1 MSDEMR
7 TQRLLLRPVGP
18 VDAGP
23 ITQVVQNPGV
33 YRMLASVAPGQC
45 KAQTLGW
52 IAGHGAA
59 ATSDREHVRAMILD
73 GELVGVIGANRKVAG
88 LPFTIGYWLSPSA
101 WGKGLTTEAAAALL
115 SWLERRGETAFLS
128 GHFADN
134 PASGR
139 VLQKLGFMRAGRSKL
154 FSLGRGEAV
163 DHFDMAR
170 IARNA

>member
-1 MSDEMR
+1 MTDEIR
-7 TQRLLLRPVGP
+7 TERLMLRPVGP
-18 VDAGP
+18 GDAGP
-23 ITQVVQNPGV
+23 ITHVVQDPNV
-33 YRMLASVAPGQC
+33 YRMLASVAPGQS

-52 IAGHGAA
+52 IAGQSDA
-59 ATSDREHVRAMILD
+59 ATTDREHVRAMILA
-73 GELVGVIGANRKVAG
+73 GELVGVTGAIRKAAG
-88 LPFTIGYWLSPSA
+88 LPFTIGYWLSPPA
-101 WGKGLTTEAAAALL
+101 WGKGLTTEAATALI
-115 SWLERRGETAFLS
+115 SWLERRGERAFLS

-134 PASGR
+134 PASAR